1 MFKIF
6 DDPLGTVIRSE
17 SDIIADASDKLR
29 VLLSELI
36 EKKRCK
42 FRFDLSRVKDIDPSA
57 LNIFVALPDILSA
70 KFSDSELEIVS
81 AHQDIA
87 NMFKLIGLSKQYR
100 IL

>member
-6 DDPLGTVIRSE
+6 DDPLGTVIRFE

-29 VLLSELI
+29 TLLSELI

-42 FRFDLSRVKDIDPSA
+42 FRFDFSRVKDMDPSA
-57 LNIFVALPDILSA
+57 LNIFVVLPDILSA

-81 AHQDIA
+81 AHHDIA
-87 NMFKLIGLSKQYR
+87 NMFKMIGLSKRYR